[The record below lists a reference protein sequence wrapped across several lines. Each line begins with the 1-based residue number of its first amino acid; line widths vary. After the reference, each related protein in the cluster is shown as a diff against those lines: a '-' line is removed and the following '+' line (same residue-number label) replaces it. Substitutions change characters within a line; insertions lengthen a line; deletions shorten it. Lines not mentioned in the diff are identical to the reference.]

1 MDYMSQGDVQQ
12 WVWASWASEGPS
24 RSNRHSK
31 QGLVSSASKQTTNV
45 LKSHNSL
52 PTLMHTHTHNALL
65 SPENK
70 RKQKSNVNGYGMNRC
85 LWIIKQASYRFTT
98 TNTTRINSTWV
109 ETPYAHTGLDIDIS
123 TTNCHFMYAPLTDVK
138 LSSNAEPISSK
149 QRADKIVQTT

>member
-1 MDYMSQGDVQQ
+1 MQQ

-31 QGLVSSASKQTTNV
+31 QGLVSSASKPNDRRAQITQLV
-45 LKSHNSL
+45 SH
-52 PTLMHTHTHNALL
+52 PHAHTHNYNTLL

-70 RKQKSNVNGYGMNRC
+70 RKQKSNVNGYGMNKC